1 MSFFNKENLQSIGLN
16 EEQIEKIFT
25 ERGKELMKQKNLEES
40 NEQYKEQLE
49 DLTKKLEEVKKLDAE
64 EVEKI
69 KKEIENINDAN
80 KQKIEE
86 IEKKNKELIKRM
98 AVKMSLSDAHD
109 PDIVINL
116 LDLSKIKTDEN
127 GNIKSGLDEQLESAK
142 KEKAFLFKSENK
154 AKIKG
159 TTPAEGNIKNEMKTN
174 YAELLNEARKNGD
187 NERAIQIINE
197 ASANGQYIR

>member
-16 EEQIEKIFT
+16 EEQIEKIFA

-40 NEQYKEQLE
+40 NEQYKTQLE
-49 DLTKKLEEVKKLDAE
+49 ELTKKLEEVKKLDAE

-69 KKEIENINDAN
+69 KKEIEDINNAN

-98 AVKMSLSDAHD
+98 AVKMSLSDAYD